1 MNQLNFHNNSFK
13 QAPPQRKINDFPI
26 LYQLTESYK
35 LWHSF
40 FTRLPKTERYLL
52 GAKIEN
58 CFCECLELSL
68 AAGYAKRE
76 EKILIVRRLNLKFD
90 YLKFFLK
97 LLWELKA
104 LDNNKYAAISTDLS
118 TIGKMIGGW
127 LKTLG

>member
-1 MNQLNFHNNSFK
+1 
-13 QAPPQRKINDFPI
+13 
-26 LYQLTESYK
+26 
-35 LWHSF
+35 
-40 FTRLPKTERYLL
+40 
-52 GAKIEN
+52 
-58 CFCECLELSL
+58 LELSL